1 MYWQYSSLE
10 NTSSYKGIK
19 KVARFVQSFFM
30 VSLFIRGITIGF
42 GREHVEMTVQGNA
55 AMVDLFSLEQYMIGF
70 TILIFSMTL
79 KIAMDIARIFETTV
93 EELFYFTE
101 EE

>member
-1 MYWQYSSLE
+1 
-10 NTSSYKGIK
+10 
-19 KVARFVQSFFM
+19 
-30 VSLFIRGITIGF
+30 
-42 GREHVEMTVQGNA
+42 MTVQGNA